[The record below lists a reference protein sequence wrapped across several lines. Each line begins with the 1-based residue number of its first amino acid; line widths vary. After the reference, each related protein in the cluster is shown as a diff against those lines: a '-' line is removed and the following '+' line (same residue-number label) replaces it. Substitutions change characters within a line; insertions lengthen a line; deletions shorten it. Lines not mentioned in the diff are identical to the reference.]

1 MAPPTAATATLSS
14 SSSSSPSADGQPLP
28 PLPAT
33 AHGSDGG
40 GIGVCRITSLPPDV
54 LRLVCRFLCV
64 VGRPGERHALASWQ
78 RCSLR
83 LYEGVEE
90 SDWRSVWDATYAATT
105 ADAARRFAAAVP
117 SPAAPAAAGARARGS
132 QRAFLAALRGASV
145 QYHLELGLL
154 PPAPPPWCGSKLDV
168 ERALYK
174 TLRFCTFRVATA
186 RQEMECT
193 RGSIPV
199 VESGA
204 VLSSL
209 LHIVAGGTR
218 YLAHPVPRPTALLT
232 APMYGICATW
242 ALNLGAY
249 GAYRIMRAAV
259 RSIPAE
265 AAQLWQL
272 PGGSSSHGPGGSG
285 RLQAHRLWQ
294 LLTDDRFLGA
304 FAWTGCLTLSLC
316 MWHAEASRP
325 EGGLSVRK
333 ILLIVFG
340 PPTFAATL
348 VAGHRSG
355 RKVGLTAGAV
365 VFATLSSV
373 VLVPHL
379 LFLALLTWSTTLSL
393 RLHRRGYYKPPRWN
407 TVRSKVP
414 SSVAKALGDATVLSI
429 AGMSLGW
436 FVTPYECFLHLLVL
450 AVAVLSAWI
459 AVAVFAPLVAR
470 CWSMGVPLPANYF
483 FLQAATSLLLLTS
496 TYAEHAAA

>member
-1 MAPPTAATATLSS
+1 MASSTTVAAIPTTTTTSCAP
-14 SSSSSPSADGQPLP
+14 SSSSPSVAGQPTDDRHSALP
-28 PLPAT
+28 PPR
-33 AHGSDGG
+33 SSRSDDGG
-40 GIGVCRITSLPPDV
+40 LSSCRVTSLPPDV

-64 VGRPGERHALASWQ
+64 GGRPGERHALASWQ

-83 LYEGVEE
+83 LYEGVDEA
-90 SDWRSVWDATYAATT
+90 DWRSVWEATYAAAT
-105 ADAARRFAAAVP
+105 ADAARRFAASP
-117 SPAAPAAAGARARGS
+117 SPSAPATAAAAAAAPARARGG
-132 QRAFLAALRGASV
+132 QRAFLSALRGASV

-154 PPAPPPWCGSKLDV
+154 PPSPPPWCGSKLDI

-174 TLRFCTFRVATA
+174 TLRFCSFRVATA

-272 PGGSSSHGPGGSG
+272 PGGSARRGRGSG
-285 RLQAHRLWQ
+285 RLQARRLWQ

-325 EGGLSVRK
+325 GGVLSVRK
-333 ILLIVFG
+333 ILVIVFG

-355 RKVGLTAGAV
+355 RRVGLTAGAL

-407 TVRSKVP
+407 TVRSKIP

-450 AVAVLSAWI
+450 AVAVLSAWVCI
-459 AVAVFAPLVAR
+459 VYNTTVVLFFWSFMR
-470 CWSMGVPLPANYF
+470 C
-483 FLQAATSLLLLTS
+483 
-496 TYAEHAAA
+496 